1 MCGVAGYFGS
11 EKIETDKIN
20 KTLNL
25 MKFRGPD
32 NKEAKQIK
40 VSQKTLY
47 FLHSRLSIIDLDP
60 RSNQPFESDDLIV
73 IFNGEIYNY
82 LEIKKDLKKKVEN

>member
-32 NKEAKQIK
+32 NKEVKQIK

-47 FLHSRLSIIDLDP
+47 F
-60 RSNQPFESDDLIV
+60 
-73 IFNGEIYNY
+73 
-82 LEIKKDLKKKVEN
+82 